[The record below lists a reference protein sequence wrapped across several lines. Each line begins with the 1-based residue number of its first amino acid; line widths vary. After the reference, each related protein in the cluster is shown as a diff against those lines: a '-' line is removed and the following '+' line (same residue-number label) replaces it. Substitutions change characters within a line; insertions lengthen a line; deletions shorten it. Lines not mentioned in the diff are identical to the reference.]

1 MAYSETRI
9 GIGGL
14 AHVTVLIF
22 IAIFI
27 KAQLGIKT
35 EEDIDNIIYEELV
48 KIIRKNYQEKD
59 KLVKEEKVVALKKLS
74 NKLDSFEQRLMRFM

>member
-1 MAYSETRI
+1 MVDSETRI
-9 GIGGL
+9 GIDGL

-27 KAQLGIKT
+27 EAKLGIKT
-35 EEDIDNIIYEELV
+35 EEDIDNVIYEEPV
-48 KIIRKNYQEKD
+48 KIIKEKD
-59 KLVKEEKVVALKKLS
+59 KLVKEERVVAIKKLS

>member
-1 MAYSETRI
+1 MAYSKTRI

-35 EEDIDNIIYEELV
+35 EEDIDNIIYEEPV
-48 KIIRKNYQEKD
+48 KIIKEKD
-59 KLVKEEKVVALKKLS
+59 KLVKEERVVAIKKLS